1 MQAILIT
8 MLIPVL
14 PYSLWK
20 RYNRARNVKSGEA
33 VLRYFLYMLIISFIS
48 TAVLAVFSDED
59 TSFLEKMDRSAG
71 FALKYAVL
79 ELGAAILVAFA
90 EWNFLRKKRL
100 IRVNWDQLVTW
111 KPTMLCRKY
120 ICPVLSFLLAA
131 LVISLNVSLIFDNV
145 VWGDEAFSVNTAEAS
160 MGTILQI
167 LYYRDNHPPL
177 YYYWLKLF
185 GELFGFSVPV
195 CHLASIV
202 PFVGGILLA
211 LFLLRKKFGN
221 IPTAFFIVI
230 SGMGAACLQYNL
242 EIRMYALAFFCMA
255 ACFYCSYRVIDTGK
269 KSAWVG
275 MVLWALAAAYSHYYA
290 LVAGGLLLF
299 FTGAAVWIRD
309 RKKTWLKGAG
319 SIFAFFLGYSPWL
332 FFLFTAVKNVSQS
345 WWVTDILGLDK
356 VLNMV
361 FGSTGMIKI
370 IVPLFVVLCTI
381 VLLTDSGVLCVVK
394 QKEDVFVEAH
404 TPNRKNWTSE
414 TYSIAVGLFTIAG
427 TICFGYFLCLII
439 APVLVQRYMY
449 PLSAVAFCIL
459 VVAGGRGLTL
469 LGQLGEKTG
478 CFHLKGVG
486 KAVMVCLVCGL
497 LVKGIGNYQ
506 DYRKLVWQQNAKTEE
521 TLDIIGIPDKDVNM
535 VTNGVKHLGW
545 TVLNHYYPDN
555 KIINGGF
562 DMAESNCFWYF
573 SPYDLGQD
581 TLEEIA
587 ESGVSVT
594 VYGEK
599 QISQYPFYLYYMESN
614 SSTQVGN
621 RR

>member
-14 PYSLWK
+14 PYGLWK
-20 RYNRARNVKSGEA
+20 RYNRAKNVKKGEA
-33 VLRYFLYMLIISFIS
+33 VLRYFLYILIISFIS
-48 TAVLAVFSDED
+48 AAVLAVFSDED

-111 KPTMLCRKY
+111 KPTVLCRKY
-120 ICPVLSFLLAA
+120 ICPVLSYLLAA

-145 VWGDEAFSVNTAEAS
+145 VW
-160 MGTILQI
+160 I
-167 LYYRDNHPPL
+167 
-177 YYYWLKLF
+177 
-185 GELFGFSVPV
+185 
-195 CHLASIV
+195 
-202 PFVGGILLA
+202 
-211 LFLLRKKFGN
+211 
-221 IPTAFFIVI
+221 
-230 SGMGAACLQYNL
+230 
-242 EIRMYALAFFCMA
+242 
-255 ACFYCSYRVIDTGK
+255 
-269 KSAWVG
+269 
-275 MVLWALAAAYSHYYA
+275 
-290 LVAGGLLLF
+290 
-299 FTGAAVWIRD
+299 
-309 RKKTWLKGAG
+309 
-319 SIFAFFLGYSPWL
+319 
-332 FFLFTAVKNVSQS
+332 
-345 WWVTDILGLDK
+345 
-356 VLNMV
+356 
-361 FGSTGMIKI
+361 
-370 IVPLFVVLCTI
+370 
-381 VLLTDSGVLCVVK
+381 CVVR
-394 QKEDVFVEAH
+394 QKEEVFVEVH

-414 TYSIAVGLFTIAG
+414 TYSIAAGLFTIAG
-427 TICFGYFLCLII
+427 TICFGYFLCLIM

-459 VVAGGRGLTL
+459 VVAGARWLTL

-506 DYRKLVWQQNAKTEE
+506 DYRKLVWQQNEKTEE
-521 TLDIIGIPDKDVNM
+521 TLDIIGVPDKDVNM

-562 DMAESNCFWYF
+562 DMAESDCFWYF

-587 ESGVSVT
+587 EGGVSVT

-614 SSTQVGN
+614 RSTQVGN